1 MSVSA
6 ISFLYF
12 LTSLYRRD
20 TEKNVGNKQNRSY
33 WTIELLLKVFLV
45 IGFPW

>member
-20 TEKNVGNKQNRSY
+20 TEKKSNQIPQYGTN
-33 WTIELLLKVFLV
+33 F
-45 IGFPW
+45 